1 MLGGQ
6 GLNQILPS
14 LTHCISIT
22 RMLVKRSPTSSTSRL
37 SSESTNTGSKM
48 DIDTLA
54 PELLSDRNAT
64 TTHQILVPRGAHG
77 DLYLLVRDTSRI
89 LTVSHCTYPGWE
101 SGIMVGIT
109 LCQY

>member
-6 GLNQILPS
+6 GLNQTLPS
-14 LTHCISIT
+14 LTYWVSIART
-22 RMLVKRSPTSSTSRL
+22 VVERSPTPSTSRL
-37 SSESTNTGSKM
+37 PSKRTDTGSEM
-48 DIDTLA
+48 NVGTLA

-77 DLYLLVRDTSRI
+77 DLYVLVRNTSQI

-101 SGIMVGIT
+101 SSVMVGVA
-109 LCQY
+109 